1 MNFSKYMLLCC
12 LGAAALTPDTA
23 CAHSKKHHHSHSKP
37 HTKKKCP
44 QKCAS
49 PAFTKRGLHIYKDF
63 VENEII
69 NIQVAPGWGTVAI
82 ADGQVFEN
90 YQGYRDI
97 DFYNNGAN
105 PIPMTSDTI
114 LRIASQS
121 KFLTAVGFLT
131 LADKGYAAMED
142 NLSDYIPEFADTKV
156 IEPCTPY
163 TFNKLGN
170 NPLATTIGSPDVV
183 VTDLDHGMATGDFV
197 IITQDL
203 PFQVN
208 GIPEVFLES
217 VFPITVIDPD
227 HYRIINL
234 LSAPAAVTGN
244 AGKDLLNV
252 APLAAPGSYTLAA
265 NPLATVFGS
274 STITITDPGHSYSVG
289 DVVALQLSAAFNG
302 IPAAELNNVHT
313 ITATTLN
320 TYDITVTTLAN
331 NTSAGGGTLI
341 RVFPLCFGA
350 KQTTYLN
357 ATYYYKEIPLV
368 APLKVHHLLTH
379 TSGHCYTGIG
389 DGAAGFDPNVIGAY
403 RGVAS
408 RVGPGNTP
416 IPEAIPNPALPLSS
430 SSLQTWAATYAKIPL
445 LYQPG
450 AEWSYGPQLGILGAV
465 IENADPQGRG
475 LEQFMKEELFDK
487 IGMHDTGFFVQGGPG
502 FPEWDDKVPRF
513 AVLYDN
519 SAAPFIPF
527 IPVDSVVPAAHA
539 PLAAAFGFTQTY
551 NYAGPRM
558 LPFGDGGMYSTMR
571 DYVKFLK
578 IILNNGKTKHGEV
591 ILSPAMIAALSRNQ
605 INDKDTSAILR
616 LFINSQEVKQ
626 MKWGLGVGLTQ
637 GINSTTLGASTKQLT
652 WSGAFR
658 TSYIADL
665 SNQAIFQV
673 GTNMVDLSTANVLY
687 RASSLSQSVLRNAL
701 DKVNTFDEQ
710 LYTPGTASPY
720 NFNDYVPT
728 AVGQ

>member
-12 LGAAALTPDTA
+12 LGAAAFTPDTA
-23 CAHSKKHHHSHSKP
+23 CAKSKKPHYSHSKP
-37 HTKKKCP
+37 HIKS
-44 QKCAS
+44 KCAP

-63 VENEII
+63 VGNEII
-69 NIQVAPGWGTVAI
+69 GTQVAPGWGTVAI
-82 ADGQVFEN
+82 ADGKTFEN

-97 DFYNNGAN
+97 DYYNGGAN

-114 LRIASQS
+114 LRVASQA

-142 NLSDYIPEFADTKV
+142 NVSDYIPEFADTKV

-163 TFNKLGN
+163 AFEKLGD
-170 NPLATTIGSPDVV
+170 NPLATTAGSPDVV

-197 IITQDL
+197 IIAQDL

-227 HYRIINL
+227 HYRITNL

-265 NPLATVFGS
+265 NALATVFGS
-274 STITITDPGHSYSVG
+274 STITVTDPGHSFIVG

-313 ITATTLN
+313 ITATTVN
-320 TYDITVTTLAN
+320 TYDITVTSVAN
-331 NTSAGGGTLI
+331 NTSTGGGTLI

-350 KQTTYLN
+350 KQTSYLN

-379 TSGHCYTGIG
+379 TSGHSYGSALG
-389 DGAAGFDPNVIGAY
+389 GFGAIGFDPNVVGVY

-416 IPEAIPNPALPLSS
+416 IPEASPNPALPLSS

-475 LEQFMKEELFDK
+475 LEQFMKEELYDK

-502 FPEWDDKVPRF
+502 NPEWDDKVPRF

-527 IPVDSVVPAAHA
+527 IPVDSVIPAAHA
-539 PLAAAFGFTQTY
+539 PLAASFGYVQTV
-551 NYAGPRM
+551 NYTGPRM
-558 LPFGDGGMYSTMR
+558 LTLGDGGMYSTQR

-578 IILNNGKTKHGEV
+578 VILNNGKTKHGEV

-605 INDKDTSAILR
+605 INDKDVAPILR
-616 LFINSQEVKQ
+616 LFNNGQEVKS

-637 GINSTTLGASTKQLT
+637 GTNGYNVGASTKQLSWT
-652 WSGAFR
+652 GAFR
-658 TSYIADL
+658 TQYTADL
-665 SNQAIFQV
+665 SNQAIFQA
-673 GTNMVDLSTANVLY
+673 GSNMIDLSTASVVWRVMN
-687 RASSLSQSVLRNAL
+687 LSQSVLMNSL

-720 NFNDYVPT
+720 NFNDYVPP